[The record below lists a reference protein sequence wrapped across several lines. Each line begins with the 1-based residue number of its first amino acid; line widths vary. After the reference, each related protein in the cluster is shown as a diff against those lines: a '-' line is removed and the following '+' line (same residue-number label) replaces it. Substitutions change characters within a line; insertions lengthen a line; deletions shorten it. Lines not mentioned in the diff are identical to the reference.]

1 MVREAYGVA
10 KAPLYLGHKD
20 VANPIKMLACR
31 WVPVQE
37 RSRSLALVYSG
48 MYTGSILGLAL
59 SPHMIEVRA
68 THGSTPMSPPH
79 AEEGA
84 QYLGT
89 RSVHVRSCFYLGSR
103 SVHVRSC

>member
-1 MVREAYGVA
+1 MVI
-10 KAPLYLGHKD
+10 LH
-20 VANPIKMLACR
+20 ACR

-68 THGSTPMSPPH
+68 VHASGKLLIPCLQEAAHDVILQGRAKEVQGSVTVFLPAGVPACHPAVAGFHGKRMGL
-79 AEEGA
+79 AW
-84 QYLGT
+84 
-89 RSVHVRSCFYLGSR
+89 
-103 SVHVRSC
+103 